1 MRSKEQRTARDTAR
15 TRLRAL
21 TSAPPLDPPSAR
33 IRSSPSPPG
42 PPPSFGRTALAS
54 DVPWEGPAYETWEAV
69 PFAGGPP
76 GRSPA
81 LWTARAESDPPPE
94 PWPEGFGYPERS
106 RLSRPEFEEL
116 PEPAGREGFGERPEG
131 FEERT
136 EPTTPWLEE
145 FHDAAAAS
153 RWSRPEHVGE
163 TEEPPM
169 RTRLEELSAAGR
181 TRLGLLTPR
190 LDPGTP
196 GLRVLVVLGI
206 VAAAVAGVLA
216 WRSRPVAE
224 PIAPPVPVSGALS
237 AAVSRGA
244 GGGATGGAGG
254 SGAGGTSVPGNAA
267 ASGSGAETLPSPA
280 TTSVVIVY
288 VTGKVRRPGVLSLPA
303 GSRVVDAIKAAGG
316 VRRGADPGGVNLAR
330 RLVDGEQ
337 IVVGAP
343 AAQAGGSG
351 QGPQPLPGTDGTPV
365 NLNTATVEQLNTLP
379 GVGDVLAQR
388 IVEFRTAHG
397 GFQSVDQLQQVSGI
411 GERKFAELRDKVAV

>member
-1 MRSKEQRTARDTAR
+1 
-15 TRLRAL
+15 
-21 TSAPPLDPPSAR
+21 
-33 IRSSPSPPG
+33 
-42 PPPSFGRTALAS
+42 
-54 DVPWEGPAYETWEAV
+54 
-69 PFAGGPP
+69 
-76 GRSPA
+76 
-81 LWTARAESDPPPE
+81 
-94 PWPEGFGYPERS
+94 
-106 RLSRPEFEEL
+106 
-116 PEPAGREGFGERPEG
+116 
-131 FEERT
+131 
-136 EPTTPWLEE
+136 
-145 FHDAAAAS
+145 
-153 RWSRPEHVGE
+153 
-163 TEEPPM
+163 M

-181 TRLGLLTPR
+181 TRLGLMTPR

-216 WRSRPVAE
+216 WRSRPIAE

-237 AAVSRGA
+237 AAVSDGA
-244 GGGATGGAGG
+244 GGAGTGGAGG
-254 SGAGGTSVPGNAA
+254 SGAGGAPVPGNAA
-267 ASGSGAETLPSPA
+267 ASGSGGGTPPSPA

-343 AAQAGGSG
+343 AGQAGGSG